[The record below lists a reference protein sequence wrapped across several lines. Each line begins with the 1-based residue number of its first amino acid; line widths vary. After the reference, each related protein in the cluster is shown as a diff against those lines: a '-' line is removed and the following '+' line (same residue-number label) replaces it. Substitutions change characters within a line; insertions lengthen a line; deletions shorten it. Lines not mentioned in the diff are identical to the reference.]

1 LELRGE
7 NYEILLKKG
16 ALQFE
21 IPGEERVM
29 VRGTVVG
36 MTGLS
41 EQMARVETIM
51 A

>member
-1 LELRGE
+1 MMRFFER
-7 NYEILLKKG
+7 K

-36 MTGLS
+36 MAGLS
-41 EQMARVETIM
+41 AQIARGETIR